1 MKNKSEGFR
10 SLARL
15 LAAAEKLYLTVVIGL
30 ILPAAFLLAGWWG
43 SLPFAQ
49 EEHIRTCALGGFL
62 LGLALNLVFLK
73 RWTLSALSAP
83 LVWPALIYLFYS
95 VCVFGFFMGVPIGNF
110 ALGPLGGYYMG
121 MRLRHQGADAAASR
135 HGAHAAG
142 IFSALILTAFCAAAL
157 LLASRD
163 AYLAEN
169 IRGMLNLFIPI
180 QKSTILLL
188 SFFTGIGL
196 SVIEYFLTRAVVR
209 FALFEENH

>member
-1 MKNKSEGFR
+1 MKNKSDGFR

-15 LAAAEKLYLTVVIGL
+15 LAAAGKLYLTVVIGL
-30 ILPAAFLLAGWWG
+30 VLPAAFLLAGWWG

-169 IRGMLNLFIPI
+169 IRGMLRLPTPVG
-180 QKSTILLL
+180 KPAILMF
-188 SFFTGIGL
+188 SFFTGIIL
-196 SVIEYFLTRAVVR
+196 VVIEYFLTRAAALYAR
-209 FALFEENH
+209 FEQY